1 MSDPILSDSDHG
13 HPAEKKPIMCAALFA
28 VKEESRFCKLSPH
41 ALGFLT
47 GMGMVN
53 AERTVDRLLRH
64 YAPKFVLTCGFAG
77 GLNPYIQSCDI
88 VYDADHGSLLERLL
102 EESNARKGR
111 FHCSHRVAVTTHEK
125 FELHKITGADAV
137 DMESDFIRDICREC
151 GVPSATIRVI
161 SDSSEE
167 NLPLNFNTLMNSS
180 QKLDFK
186 KLGFVLLRNPL
197 KVGEL
202 LEFQK
207 KIVQAS
213 KVLGAFLNDFVARLA
228 QAEGASKP

>member
-1 MSDPILSDSDHG
+1 MTDPTIHPPGHG
-13 HPAEKKPIMCAALFA
+13 QSPAKKPVVCAALFA

-53 AERTVDRLLRH
+53 AEQTVDRLMRQ
-64 YAPKFVLTCGFAG
+64 YAPKYVLTCGFAG
-77 GLNPYIQSCDI
+77 GLSPFLKSGDV
-88 VYDADHGSLLERLL
+88 VYDADSGSLLDRLL
-102 EESNARKGR
+102 EETTARKAR

-137 DMESDFIRDICREC
+137 DMESEFIRDICREC
-151 GVPSATIRVI
+151 GIPSATIRVI

-167 NLPLNFNTLMNSS
+167 NLPLNFNALMTNSN
-180 QKLDFK
+180 KMDFK

-202 LEFQK
+202 LDFQK

-213 KVLGAFLNDFVARLA
+213 KVLGAFLNDFVVRLG
-228 QAEGASKP
+228 QAEKS